1 MILCVQRK
9 TGEGNEGK
17 TGEGKQRRG
26 KKRTKQRLLWLL
38 GGFNLPLGKALA

>member
-9 TGEGNEGK
+9 TGEGNEEK

-38 GGFNLPLGKALA
+38 FNLPLGKALA